1 MNTESKAKELIEKFM
16 DYAYVP
22 WHGGADEMP
31 QEEAAKQC
39 ALIALDE
46 ILTSKASAY
55 PNQEIEN
62 GQVFKEYWEEVKQKI
77 KQL

>member
-1 MNTESKAKELIEKFM
+1 MLTNHEYPEQILSQAKK
-16 DYAYVP
+16 
-22 WHGGADEMP
+22 
-31 QEEAAKQC
+31 C
-39 ALIALDE
+39 ALIAVDE
-46 ILTSKASAY
+46 ILTSKATAY